1 MSEETASNTQVFI
14 LEKCNLGDVFF
25 YLHPLSN
32 ASLTK
37 SVYLTS
43 RLPRISLSKDWA
55 LGVFLDNGIYSML
68 KQGIIAFKNQE
79 AAFQAAQ
86 EAGVLFD
93 AEIAELKDV
102 QKIDYNSILTT
113 LKSGVR
119 SSIVELEKKYGREV
133 VKSTAVKYLNDIP
146 QGVVTLLEKMWNIQL
161 TINQE

>member
-1 MSEETASNTQVFI
+1 M
-14 LEKCNLGDVFF
+14 
-25 YLHPLSN
+25 
-32 ASLTK
+32 
-37 SVYLTS
+37 
-43 RLPRISLSKDWA
+43 
-55 LGVFLDNGIYSML
+55 
-68 KQGIIAFKNQE
+68 
-79 AAFQAAQ
+79 
-86 EAGVLFD
+86 LFD